1 MKTDLEKQFHLK
13 SSKKEIS
20 DFINNNEYTLEIL
33 NAIQPQLNRH
43 FPKSKFSLEVT
54 DRLNW
59 TSESKLLVNVHVK
72 EEMFFN
78 GMLNHFNDIY
88 SEIEPLIKDILCP
101 VVLFP
106 ELDNDRYDKL
116 GNLSAIN
123 LIARTAYF
131 NSDFDEN
138 YQREMTLREIP
149 KDQQVKEIIEY
160 CKTHKNPNIS
170 DIVFDLQLDL
180 FDVDTI
186 IDELEEKGINLKVKY

>member
-13 SSKKEIS
+13 SPEKQIN
-20 DFINNNEYTLEIL
+20 DFIKSNKNTLEIL
-33 NAIQPQLNRH
+33 NAIQPQLIRH

-106 ELDNDRYDKL
+106 ELDNDRYDKMS
-116 GNLSAIN
+116 NLSAIN

-131 NSDFDEN
+131 NNDYDGSIDQEI
-138 YQREMTLREIP
+138 LIREIP
-149 KDQQVKEIIEY
+149 RKQAKMEIIEY
-160 CKTHKNPNIS
+160 CKSHE
-170 DIVFDLQLDL
+170 DIFAPDIEKELQ
-180 FDVDTI
+180 
-186 IDELEEKGINLKVKY
+186 IDFTDICEILEELEYEGKIQKI

>member
-13 SSKKEIS
+13 SPEKQIN
-20 DFINNNEYTLEIL
+20 DFIKSNKNTLEIL
-33 NAIQPQLNRH
+33 NAIQPQLIRH

-106 ELDNDRYDKL
+106 ELDNDRYDKMS
-116 GNLSAIN
+116 NLSAIN

-131 NSDFDEN
+131 NNDYDGSIDQEI
-138 YQREMTLREIP
+138 LIREIP
-149 KDQQVKEIIEY
+149 RKQAKMEIIEY
-160 CKTHKNPNIS
+160 CKSHE
-170 DIVFDLQLDL
+170 DIFAPDIEKELQ
-180 FDVDTI
+180 
-186 IDELEEKGINLKVKY
+186 IDFTDICEILEERKYEGKIQKI

>member
-13 SSKKEIS
+13 SPEKQIN
-20 DFINNNEYTLEIL
+20 DFIKSNKNTLEIL
-33 NAIQPQLNRH
+33 NAIQPQLIRH

-106 ELDNDRYDKL
+106 ELDNDRYDKMS
-116 GNLSAIN
+116 NLSAIN

-131 NSDFDEN
+131 NNDYDGSIDQEI
-138 YQREMTLREIP
+138 LIREIP
-149 KDQQVKEIIEY
+149 RKQAKMEIIEY
-160 CKTHKNPNIS
+160 CKSHE
-170 DIVFDLQLDL
+170 DIFAPDIEKELQ
-180 FDVDTI
+180 
-186 IDELEEKGINLKVKY
+186 IDFTDICEILEELKYEGKIQKI